1 MLLSFLLINT
11 TSTISPSAN
20 STAYSTPQMASTKR
34 TYPVPYNAGTQV
46 QVVSYNNI
54 NSYNALEQGQLV
66 SYNDNNGYDIENPL
80 GQGQSVSYNDNSS
93 YDIDYS
99 FLEDTL
105 DSVIDYEVFQV
116 IFE

>member
-1 MLLSFLLINT
+1 MSNNIVDSIHQNV
-11 TSTISPSAN
+11 
-20 STAYSTPQMASTKR
+20 STKR
-34 TYPVPYNAGTQV
+34 TYPVPYNAGKQV

-54 NSYNALEQGQLV
+54 NSYNTLGQGQSV

-80 GQGQSVSYNDNSS
+80 GQGQSVSYNDNRS